1 MLQKIGFLYD
11 KSQDSSTSAIQAAK
25 DYLRD
30 EHGISYVEKTGT
42 TTGEIQAAADSL
54 VARKSR
60 RYFYTTGQHCYDS
73 RTCDF

>member
-1 MLQKIGFLYD
+1 MLQKSDFLYD

-25 DYLRD
+25 DYCD

-54 VARKSR
+54 VAEKVDAI
-60 RYFYTTGQHCYDS
+60 FYTTGQHCYDS

>member
-1 MLQKIGFLYD
+1 MIRARILPQVLFRRQK
-11 KSQDSSTSAIQAAK
+11 K
-25 DYLRD
+25 DYCD

-42 TTGEIQAAADSL
+42 TTGEIQAGTDSL
-54 VARKSR
+54 VAEKSR